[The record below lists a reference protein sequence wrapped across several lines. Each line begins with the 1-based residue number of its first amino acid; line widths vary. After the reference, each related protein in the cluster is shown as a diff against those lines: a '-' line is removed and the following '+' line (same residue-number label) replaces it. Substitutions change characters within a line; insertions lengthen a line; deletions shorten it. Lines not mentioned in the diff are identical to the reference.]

1 MRRLCEARGAVPP
14 SSFDKRWGSSLRWAS
29 VTLKIIS
36 AFGLVALVGF
46 AWLMSEKKRLFPWR
60 TVLWGVALQF
70 LVAVFVLHTEAGLK
84 FFNGCQRLVDRFIGF
99 ADEGNR
105 LVFGPLARPDV
116 LGRAL
121 GPENTFLFVIT
132 ITGTIILVSAASTL
146 LYHYGIL
153 QLVVRGLAWVM
164 RRVMGTSGSETLAT
178 AANIFM
184 GQTEAPLVI
193 RPYLARMTRSEL
205 NCLMI
210 GGFANIAG
218 GVLAVY
224 SGLLKIP
231 AGHLITQ
238 SVMSAPA
245 ALLIAKVLLP
255 ETEKSETSGGAMAR
269 IERETLNGIDALCVG
284 AGEGMKLAINV
295 VAMLIAFTAIVAAA
309 NWLLGHCVSPLG
321 WHTEKPL
328 QEFLGYLN
336 APFAWLMGIPAK
348 DCLAVGQILGERIVL
363 NEFFGYLSLSAQK
376 SALDER
382 SYTLATYAL
391 CGFANLGSV
400 AIQIGGIGA
409 LVPARRPD
417 LVRLGLR
424 AMVGGVLACYMTA
437 CIAGVLL

>member
-1 MRRLCEARGAVPP
+1 ML
-14 SSFDKRWGSSLRWAS
+14 
-29 VTLKIIS
+29 LKFIS
-36 AFGLVALVGF
+36 AFGLVAIVGL
-46 AWLMSEKKRLFPWR
+46 AWALSEKRRLFPWR
-60 TVLWGVALQF
+60 TVISGIAMQF
-70 LVAVFVLHTEAGLK
+70 AIAVFVLRTDAGLS
-84 FFNGCQRLVDRFIGF
+84 FFNGCQRAVNRFIAF

-105 LVFGPLARPDV
+105 MVFGPLAQPDV
-116 LGRAL
+116 LAKSF

-132 ITGTIILVSAASTL
+132 VTGTIILVSAVSTL
-146 LYHYGIL
+146 LYHYGVL
-153 QLVVRGLAWVM
+153 QVIVRGMAWVM
-164 RRVMGTSGSETLAT
+164 RRVMGTSGSETLAA

-184 GQTEAPLVI
+184 GQTEAPLVV
-193 RPYLARMTRSEL
+193 RPYLCGMTRSEL

-224 SGLLKIP
+224 SGMLKIP

-245 ALLIAKVLLP
+245 ALLIAKVLVP
-255 ETEKSETSGGAMAR
+255 ETQVSETAGGADAK
-269 IERETLNGIDALCVG
+269 IERESINGIDAICIG
-284 AGEGMKLAINV
+284 ASEGMKLSINV
-295 VAMLIAFTAIVAAA
+295 AAMLIAFTAVVAAA
-309 NWLLGHCVSPLG
+309 NWLIGHLVSSVG
-321 WHTEKPL
+321 WQTDKPL

-348 DCLAVGQILGERIVL
+348 DCVTIGQILGERIVL
-363 NEFFGYLSLSAQK
+363 NEFFGYITLNAKKAL
-376 SALDER
+376 LDER

-409 LVPARRPD
+409 LAPSRRND
-417 LVRLGLR
+417 LVRLGMK
-424 AMVGGVLACYMTA
+424 AMFGGLLACYMTA

>member
-1 MRRLCEARGAVPP
+1 MMLRL
-14 SSFDKRWGSSLRWAS
+14 
-29 VTLKIIS
+29 TS
-36 AFGLVALVGF
+36 AFGLVAIVGL
-46 AWLMSEKKRLFPWR
+46 AWALSERRRLFPWR
-60 TVLWGVALQF
+60 TVLWGIGLQF
-70 LVAVFVLHTEAGLK
+70 AVAVFVLHSAAGLA
-84 FFNGCQRLVDRFIGF
+84 FFNGCQRLVDRFISF

-105 LVFGPLARPDV
+105 LVFGPLAKPDV
-116 LGRAL
+116 LGNAF
-121 GPENTFLFVIT
+121 GPEHTFLFVIT
-132 ITGTIILVSAASTL
+132 VTGTIILVSAVSTA
-146 LYHYGIL
+146 LYHYGVL
-153 QLVVRGLAWVM
+153 QVVVRGIAWGM
-164 RRVMGTSGSETLAT
+164 RRVMGTSGSETLAA

-193 RPYLARMTRSEL
+193 RPYLPHMTRSEL

-231 AGHLITQ
+231 AGHLITE

-245 ALLIAKVLLP
+245 ALLIAKVLVP
-255 ETEKSETSGGAMAR
+255 ETQPSETSGGARAK

-284 AGEGMKLAINV
+284 ASEGMKLAINV
-295 VAMLIAFTAIVAAA
+295 VAMLMAFTAIVAAV
-309 NWLLGHCVSPLG
+309 NWLLSHLVGPLG
-321 WHTEKPL
+321 WHTVKPL
-328 QEFLGYLN
+328 QEALGYGN
-336 APFAWLMGIPAK
+336 TPFAWLMGVPAR

-363 NEFFGYLSLSAQK
+363 NEFFGYISLSAQK
-376 SALDER
+376 AMLDER

-409 LVPARRPD
+409 LVPGRRPD
-417 LVRLGLR
+417 LVQLGLK
-424 AMVGGVLACYMTA
+424 AMFGGLLACYMTA

>member
-1 MRRLCEARGAVPP
+1 M
-14 SSFDKRWGSSLRWAS
+14 
-29 VTLKIIS
+29 LKLIS
-36 AFGLVALVGF
+36 AFGLVVIIAL
-46 AWLMSEKKRLFPWR
+46 AWAVSENKRLFPWR
-60 TVLWGVALQF
+60 TVLWGVGLQF
-70 LVAVFVLHTEAGLK
+70 AVALFVLRTDAGLI
-84 FFNGCQRLVDRFIGF
+84 FFNGCQRAVDRFISF

-105 LVFGPLARPDV
+105 LVFGPLAKPDV
-116 LGRAL
+116 LGKAL
-121 GPENTFLFVIT
+121 GAEHTFVLVIT
-132 ITGTIILVSAASTL
+132 ITGTIILISAVSTL

-153 QLVVRGLAWVM
+153 QVIVRAMAWVM
-164 RRVMGTSGSETLAT
+164 RRVMGASGSETLAA

-193 RPYLARMTRSEL
+193 RPYLPRMTRSEL

-255 ETEKSETSGGAMAR
+255 ETEKSETSGGATAKV
-269 IERETLNGIDALCVG
+269 ERETINGIDAICVG
-284 AGEGMKLAINV
+284 ASEGMKLAINV
-295 VAMLIAFTAIVAAA
+295 AAMLIAFTAVIAAA
-309 NWLLGHCVSPLG
+309 NWLLGHIVGPFG
-321 WHTEKPL
+321 WHTSKPL

-336 APFAWLMGIPAK
+336 APFAWIMGVPFK
-348 DCLAVGQILGERIVL
+348 DCLSIGQILGERIVL
-363 NEFFGYLSLSAQK
+363 NEFFGYISLSAQK
-376 SALDER
+376 PMLDER
-382 SYTLATYAL
+382 SFVLATYAL

-417 LVRLGLR
+417 LVRLGLK
-424 AMVGGVLACYMTA
+424 AMFGGLLACYMTA
-437 CIAGVLL
+437 CVAGVLV

>member
-1 MRRLCEARGAVPP
+1 MP
-14 SSFDKRWGSSLRWAS
+14 
-29 VTLKIIS
+29 LKLIS
-36 AFGLVALVGF
+36 AFGLVALVGI

-60 TVLWGVALQF
+60 TVLWGIALQF
-70 LVAVFVLHTEAGLK
+70 AVALFVLCTNAGLA

-105 LVFGPLARPDV
+105 LVFGPLAKPEV
-116 LGRAL
+116 LEKAL

-132 ITGTIILVSAASTL
+132 VTGTIILVSAASTL

-153 QLVVRGLAWVM
+153 QIIVRGMAWVM
-164 RRVMGTSGSETLAT
+164 RRVMGTSGSETLAA

-193 RPYLARMTRSEL
+193 RPYLPHMTRSEL

-245 ALLIAKVLLP
+245 ALLMAKILLP
-255 ETEKSETSGGAMAR
+255 ETERSETAGGATAK
-269 IERETLNGIDALCVG
+269 IERETINGMDAVCVG
-284 AGEGMKLAINV
+284 ASEGMKLAINV
-295 VAMLIAFTAIVAAA
+295 MAMLIGFTAIVAAA
-309 NWLLGHCVSPLG
+309 NWLLAHMVNPLG
-321 WHTEKPL
+321 WHTSKPL

-336 APFAWLMGIPAK
+336 APFAWLMGIPAR
-348 DCLAVGQILGERIVL
+348 DCVAVGQILGERIVL
-363 NEFFGYLSLSAQK
+363 NEFFGYISLSAQR
-376 SALDER
+376 ALLNER
-382 SYTLATYAL
+382 SYVLATYAL
-391 CGFANLGSV
+391 CGFANLASV

-417 LVRLGLR
+417 LVRLGLK
-424 AMVGGVLACYMTA
+424 AMVGGLLACYMTA
-437 CIAGVLL
+437 CVAGVLL

>member
-1 MRRLCEARGAVPP
+1 M
-14 SSFDKRWGSSLRWAS
+14 
-29 VTLKIIS
+29 LKVIS
-36 AFGLVALVGF
+36 AFGLVDMVGI
-46 AWLMSEKKRLFPWR
+46 AWLMSEHKRLFPWR
-60 TVLWGVALQF
+60 TVLWGIALQF
-70 LVAVFVLHTEAGLK
+70 MIALFVLRTNAGLA
-84 FFNGCQRLVDRFIGF
+84 FFNGCQRAVDRFMAF

-105 LVFGPLARPDV
+105 LVFGPLAKPDV
-116 LGRAL
+116 LSKAF
-121 GPENTFLFVIT
+121 GPENTFLLVIT
-132 ITGTIILVSAASTL
+132 ITGTIILIAAVSSL

-153 QLVVRGLAWVM
+153 QVVVRGIAWVM
-164 RRVMGTSGSETLAT
+164 RRIMRTSGSETLAA

-193 RPYLARMTRSEL
+193 RPYLPHMTRSEL

-245 ALLIAKVLLP
+245 ALLISKVLLP
-255 ETEKSETSGGAMAR
+255 ETEKSETAGGATAK
-269 IERETLNGIDALCVG
+269 IERETLNGIDAVCVG
-284 AGEGMKLAINV
+284 ASEGMKLSINV
-295 VAMLIAFTAIVAAA
+295 AAMLIAFTALIAAI
-309 NWLLGHCVSPLG
+309 NWLLGEMVNPLG
-321 WHTEKPL
+321 WHTAKPL
-328 QEFLGYLN
+328 QEVLGVLN
-336 APFAWLMGIPAK
+336 APFAWLMGVPFK
-348 DCLAVGQILGERIVL
+348 DCMAIGQILGERIVL
-363 NEFFGYLSLSAQK
+363 NEFFGYISLSAQK
-376 SALDER
+376 PLLDER
-382 SYTLATYAL
+382 SYVLATYAL

-417 LVRLGLR
+417 LVRLGLK
-424 AMVGGVLACYMTA
+424 AMFGGLLACYMTA